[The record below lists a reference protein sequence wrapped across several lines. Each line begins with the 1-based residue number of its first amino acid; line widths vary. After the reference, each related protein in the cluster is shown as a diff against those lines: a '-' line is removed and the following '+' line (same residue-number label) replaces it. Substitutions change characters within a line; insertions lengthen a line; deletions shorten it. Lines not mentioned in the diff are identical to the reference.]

1 MFECQRSS
9 VSVYH
14 LCIRPAATKR
24 RRVREVTA
32 LEQQESH
39 FIRRTQRVE
48 RYHIRQSDER
58 FALVGRIQVKQVSLA

>member
-14 LCIRPAATKR
+14 LCIRPAATER
-24 RRVREVTA
+24 RELTVP
-32 LEQQESH
+32 EQQESH
-39 FIRRTQRVE
+39 FIRRTRRAE
-48 RYHIRQSDER
+48 RHHIRQSDER